1 MEHDKYKARP
11 DKYRESLLPH
21 VHPHRRRHGR
31 ASAEAHSCETRP
43 EVSSLFWF
51 PRRRIHH
58 VPRTCCLTCYSGVVR
73 KKRESPSPGA
83 PVVETSTPDAII
95 EQARLAIEADR
106 IKKPK
111 GCIICGEESAP
122 ISTEGLCWVC
132 RRLKLSA
139 WRDSDSQ
146 MTAQE

>member
-1 MEHDKYKARP
+1 MPGVQPPPP
-11 DKYRESLLPH
+11 D
-21 VHPHRRRHGR
+21 V
-31 ASAEAHSCETRP
+31 
-43 EVSSLFWF
+43 
-51 PRRRIHH
+51 
-58 VPRTCCLTCYSGVVR
+58 
-73 KKRESPSPGA
+73 
-83 PVVETSTPDAII
+83 II
-95 EQARLAIEADR
+95 EQARLAIEAER
-106 IKKPK
+106 VKKPD